1 MMENEKMASRETDK
15 IARAVLR
22 LNVKILGFTLA
33 LLLGLAVFIATNWLI
48 IKGGEPMGPHL
59 QLLSQYFIGYRV
71 TFWGSLIGFGYG
83 FALGGVFGVLLGWI
97 YNGIVML
104 KRGGNSAGYVP

>member
-1 MMENEKMASRETDK
+1 MKKNDETAIQEIDK
-15 IARAVLR
+15 ISRAVLR

-33 LLLGLAVFIATNWLI
+33 ILLGSAVFAATNWLI
-48 IKGGEPMGPHL
+48 IKGGEPVGPHL

-71 TFWGSLIGFGYG
+71 TFWGSLIGFVYG

-104 KRGGNSAGYVP
+104 KQGGNDAGCVP